1 MDGTSR
7 TADLNPENKHCED
20 QTTKITTQ
28 FNENQIL
35 CIRSL
40 IVTFENYRFY
50 QLTTSGQTHYLFIE
64 MDLIFFTK
72 PTAALFSDLRN
83 DTPGTSL
90 GPGVGLKNGLFISR
104 KESRFLII
112 KPFMGL
118 NLSS

>member
-1 MDGTSR
+1 MTTTTTKPPGNSCFCTFGSDGETSK

-20 QTTKITTQ
+20 QTTKIMTQ

-83 DTPGTSL
+83 DKPGTSL
-90 GPGVGLKNGLFISR
+90 GPGVGL
-104 KESRFLII
+104 
-112 KPFMGL
+112 
-118 NLSS
+118 